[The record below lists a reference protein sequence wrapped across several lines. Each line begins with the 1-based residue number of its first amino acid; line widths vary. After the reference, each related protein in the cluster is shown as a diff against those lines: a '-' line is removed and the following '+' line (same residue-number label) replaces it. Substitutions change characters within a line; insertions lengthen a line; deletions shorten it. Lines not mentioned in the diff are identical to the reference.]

1 MQGTQSQCG
10 VTAQSS
16 GMGREGEGGLRRG
29 GDVHTY
35 GWFMVTYG
43 RNHHNIVIILQ
54 LKLNK
59 IKKKILKQV
68 KKSTKSLKPTLYLSE
83 KLNISL

>member
-43 RNHHNIVIILQ
+43 RNHHNIVIIFQ

-59 IKKKILKQV
+59 IKKKFFKA
-68 KKSTKSLKPTLYLSE
+68 S
-83 KLNISL
+83 